1 MKIAVYSISSGKVV
15 NSIVENLFKLQ
26 IKYNLQFYI
35 EDSFSKK
42 INSKHQ
48 SNFKIF
54 SSYKQLDKTIDLMIT
69 IGGDG
74 TLLRSVSYIRNL
86 GIPVIGIN
94 TGRLGFLATL
104 SLSELST
111 KLEKILKKEFNTE
124 KRTLLKVQFKG
135 SGNSS
140 DFKYALNEI
149 SVTRKNT
156 TSLIKIKTSLDG
168 KYLNSYWADGLI
180 ISTPTG
186 STGYSLSCG
195 GPIMYPQSKAFVL
208 TPIAPHNLNARPIII
223 PEDLT
228 VELSVSGREKYH
240 LLSLDSQIISIK
252 NGTIIKIKKADFK
265 INIAHFHH
273 DNFYQ
278 TIRNKLMWG
287 EDKRNP

>member
-1 MKIAVYSISSGKVV
+1 MKIALFSISSGKVV
-15 NSIVENLFKLQ
+15 NSIVENLFEYQ
-26 IKYNLQFYI
+26 NKYNLQFYI

-42 INSKHQ
+42 INSKHK
-48 SNFKIF
+48 SNFKTF
-54 SSYKQLDKTIDLMIT
+54 SSHKQLDKSIDLMIT

-86 GIPVIGIN
+86 GIPVIGLN

-135 SGNSS
+135 SGNST

-156 TSLIKIKTSLDG
+156 TSLIKIKTSIDG

-195 GPIMYPQSKAFVL
+195 GPIVYPQSKAFAL

-252 NGTIIKIKKADFK
+252 NGTIIKIKKAGFK

>member
-15 NSIVENLFKLQ
+15 NSIVEKLFKFQ

-48 SNFKIF
+48 SNFKTF
-54 SSYKQLDKTIDLMIT
+54 SNHKQLDKSIDLMIT

-104 SLSELST
+104 SLRELST

-124 KRTLLKVQFKG
+124 KRTLLKVQFNG
-135 SGNSS
+135 SGNST

>member
-1 MKIAVYSISSGKVV
+1 M
-15 NSIVENLFKLQ
+15 
-26 IKYNLQFYI
+26 
-35 EDSFSKK
+35 
-42 INSKHQ
+42 
-48 SNFKIF
+48 
-54 SSYKQLDKTIDLMIT
+54 
-69 IGGDG
+69 
-74 TLLRSVSYIRNL
+74 
-86 GIPVIGIN
+86 
-94 TGRLGFLATL
+94 
-104 SLSELST
+104 
-111 KLEKILKKEFNTE
+111 
-124 KRTLLKVQFKG
+124 LKVQFNG
-135 SGNSS
+135 SGNST

-195 GPIMYPQSKAFVL
+195 GPIMYPQSKAFAL

-252 NGTIIKIKKADFK
+252 NGTIIKI
-265 INIAHFHH
+265 NIAHFHH

>member
-54 SSYKQLDKTIDLMIT
+54 SSHKQLDKTIDLMIT

-135 SGNSS
+135 SGNST

-195 GPIMYPQSKAFVL
+195 GPIMYPQSKAFAL

-223 PEDLT
+223 PENLT

>member
-1 MKIAVYSISSGKVV
+1 MKIALYSVSSGKVV
-15 NSIVENLFKLQ
+15 NTIIENLFKFQ

-35 EDSFSKK
+35 ENSFSKK
-42 INSKHQ
+42 INPELKP
-48 SNFKIF
+48 NFKTF
-54 SSYKQLDKTIDLMIT
+54 SSHKQLDKSIDLMIT

-104 SLSELST
+104 SLNELSV

-124 KRTLLKVQFKG
+124 KRTLLKVQFDG
-135 SGNSS
+135 SDSS
-140 DFKYALNEI
+140 TDFKYALNEI
-149 SVTRKNT
+149 SVSRKNT
-156 TSLIKIKTSLDG
+156 TSLIKIKTSLDN

-195 GPIMYPQSKAFVL
+195 GPIMYPQSKAFAL

-228 VELSVSGREKYH
+228 IELSVSGREKYH

-252 NGTIIKIKKADFK
+252 NGTVIKIAKAEFK
-265 INIAHFHH
+265 INIAHFHQ

-278 TIRNKLMWG
+278 TLRNKLMWG

>member
-42 INSKHQ
+42 INSKHK
-48 SNFKIF
+48 SNFKTF
-54 SSYKQLDKTIDLMIT
+54 SSHKQLDKSIDLMIT

-104 SLSELST
+104 SLKELST

-135 SGNSS
+135 SANSN

-195 GPIMYPQSKAFVL
+195 GPIMYPQSKAFAL
-208 TPIAPHNLNARPIII
+208 TPIAPHNLNARPIIV

>member
-1 MKIAVYSISSGKVV
+1 MKIALYSISSGKVV

-48 SNFKIF
+48 SNFKTF

-135 SGNSS
+135 SGNST

-195 GPIMYPQSKAFVL
+195 GPIMYPQSKAFAL

>member
-1 MKIAVYSISSGKVV
+1 MKIAVFSISSGKVV
-15 NSIVENLFKLQ
+15 NSIVENLFEYQ
-26 IKYNLQFYI
+26 NKYNLQFYI

-42 INSKHQ
+42 INSKHK
-48 SNFKIF
+48 SNFKTF
-54 SSYKQLDKTIDLMIT
+54 SSHKQLDKSIDLMIT

-86 GIPVIGIN
+86 GIPVIGLN

-135 SGNSS
+135 SGNST

-195 GPIMYPQSKAFVL
+195 GPIVYPQSKAFAL

-252 NGTIIKIKKADFK
+252 NGTIIKIKKAGFK